1 MGALMSGSLGR
12 LCRGRG
18 RCPNVLAMTWMAP
31 PHTAG
36 DSIARQLVDRTRSDP
51 GRPLVTYLD
60 QDAGRMELS
69 AASVANG
76 AAKAAGLLRDE
87 LDIQPGN
94 YVNVDLPRHWQS
106 SIWCAAL
113 SLVGAVA
120 ELGPLDA
127 NSTTVIDSSRAIEA
141 QGSEII
147 AVSLAPFGLPSTD
160 PLPDHAV
167 DAAIAARAHAD
178 FFTPHVWPDN
188 DAIALRYN
196 RQPSTN
202 AQVST
207 QARGIAA
214 ECGLRAGGRL
224 LVTAPPDPA
233 DVLEQW
239 LLLLAVPLIADA
251 AVVLMHPHTRE
262 DAGAVDHIRN
272 SEGITATYGT

>member
-1 MGALMSGSLGR
+1 
-12 LCRGRG
+12 
-18 RCPNVLAMTWMAP
+18 MTWMTP

-69 AASVANG
+69 ATSVANG

-87 LDIQPGN
+87 LDVQPGDC
-94 YVNVDLPRHWQS
+94 VNVDLPRHWQS

-120 ELGPLDA
+120 ELGPFDA
-127 NSTTVIDSSRAIEA
+127 NSTTVIDSGRAIEA
-141 QGSEII
+141 QGTEII

-167 DAAIAARAHAD
+167 DAAIAARTHAD
-178 FFTPHVWPDN
+178 FFTPHAWPGN
-188 DAIALRYN
+188 NVTAVRHN
-196 RQPSTN
+196 RQPLTN

-207 QARGIAA
+207 HARKIAT

-224 LVTAPPDPA
+224 LVAAPPDPT
-233 DVLEQW
+233 DVLDQW
-239 LLLLAVPLIADA
+239 LLLLAVPLVADA
-251 AVVLMHPHTRE
+251 AVVLMHPDIRTA
-262 DAGAVDHIRN
+262 AGAVDHIRN